1 MHTSRLLR
9 RAAAA
14 FATFAT
20 FATGAAIAHPGH
32 PAPGGPLDHVHASSV
47 AADPL
52 LGMVTAGAVSV
63 AVLLLGRR
71 AFAAPLPGWRGVA
84 LGAVQGL
91 AMAGVALGVAGVA
104 MLLAH

>member
-1 MHTSRLLR
+1 MNTSRLLR
-9 RAAAA
+9 RVTAAATA
-14 FATFAT
+14 FAA
-20 FATGAAIAHPGH
+20 GAAVAHPGH
-32 PAPGGPLDHVHASSV
+32 PAVGGPLDHVHAATAS
-47 AADPL
+47 ADPL

-71 AFAAPLPGWRGVA
+71 AFATPRPGWRGVA

-91 AMAGVALGVAGVA
+91 AMAGVALGVAGAA

>member
-1 MHTSRLLR
+1 MNAFRLVR

-14 FATFAT
+14 ATAL
-20 FATGAAIAHPGH
+20 AAGAAAAHPGH

-84 LGAVQGL
+84 LGA
-91 AMAGVALGVAGVA
+91 AGVAL
-104 MLLAH
+104 LLAR